1 MNKKIIYPQVIF
13 IIALAVLS
21 GCTPYMKGSMDLER
35 ENYNSAIESF
45 QEELSQNPDNWQA
58 RQRLG
63 LAYLKTGQNDK
74 AIDEFQYVL
83 GQEPGTSTAFG
94 YAPGD
99 IERGLGQKPGDPFAN
114 YYLGLA
120 YLYNGQR
127 SEALETWKSYKTNE
141 NRWWRRKLKNT

>member
-13 IIALAVLS
+13 IIALAVLF
-21 GCTPYMKGSMDLER
+21 GCTPYMKGSMHIEW
-35 ENYNSAIESF
+35 ENYPAAIENF
-45 QEELSQNPDNWQA
+45 QEELSKNPNNWRA

-83 GQEPGTSTAFG
+83 GQDSGVSTAFG

-99 IERGLGQKPGDPFAN
+99 IDRGFGQKP
-114 YYLGLA
+114 
-120 YLYNGQR
+120 
-127 SEALETWKSYKTNE
+127 
-141 NRWWRRKLKNT
+141 